1 MLKVSCEV
9 ASCDRSFCLRSRAL
23 RLIMKESNKQYEKE
37 RLETA
42 DVISPL
48 VWEDAMIEQFLALD
62 GAVLLWIQEYVRA
75 DWLTPAVKTVT
86 KFGNLGFIWIVLC
99 LGLLCFKKTRKAGAA
114 GLLAL
119 VFSLILNNLL
129 LKRLVA
135 RIRPYEV
142 IAGLELLVKPATDF
156 SFPSGHSASSF
167 AAATAVVRTQ
177 KTSKWRFLFLIGAV
191 CMALSRLYIGI
202 HYPSDVIC
210 GSISG
215 ICCGYAAS
223 IVMEK
228 TCEFIRKRQKD
239 ETGKED

>member
-1 MLKVSCEV
+1 M
-9 ASCDRSFCLRSRAL
+9 
-23 RLIMKESNKQYEKE
+23 
-37 RLETA
+37 
-42 DVISPL
+42 SPL
-48 VWEDAMIEQFLALD
+48 IWEDAMIEQLLTLD
-62 GAVLLWIQEYVRA
+62 GAVLLWIQEYIRA

-86 KFGNLGFIWIVLC
+86 KLGNLGFIWIVIC

-119 VFSLILNNLL
+119 VFSLILNNLI
-129 LKRLVA
+129 LKRFIA

-167 AAATAVVRTQ
+167 AAATAVVRMQ
-177 KTSKWRFLFLIGAV
+177 KTSKWRFLLLIGAV

-215 ICCGYAAS
+215 ICCGWAAS

-228 TCEFIRKRQKD
+228 VCESIKKEKQKQ
-239 ETGKED
+239 

>member
-1 MLKVSCEV
+1 MRRDKVG
-9 ASCDRSFCLRSRAL
+9 
-23 RLIMKESNKQYEKE
+23 
-37 RLETA
+37 TT
-42 DVISPL
+42 DVMSPFI
-48 VWEDAMIEQFLALD
+48 WEDAMIEQLLTLD
-62 GAVLLWIQEYVRA
+62 GAVLLWIQEYIRA

-86 KFGNLGFIWIVLC
+86 KLGNLGFIWIVIC

-119 VFSLILNNLL
+119 VFSLILNNLI
-129 LKRLVA
+129 LKRLIA

-177 KTSKWRFLFLIGAV
+177 KTSKWRFLLLIGAV

-215 ICCGYAAS
+215 ICCGWAAS

-228 TCEFIRKRQKD
+228 VCESLKKEKQKQ
-239 ETGKED
+239 

>member
-1 MLKVSCEV
+1 
-9 ASCDRSFCLRSRAL
+9 
-23 RLIMKESNKQYEKE
+23 
-37 RLETA
+37 
-42 DVISPL
+42 
-48 VWEDAMIEQFLALD
+48 MIEQLLALD
-62 GAVLLWIQEYVRA
+62 GAVLLWIQEYIRA

-86 KFGNLGFIWIVLC
+86 KLGNLGFIWIVLC

-119 VFSLILNNLL
+119 VFSLILNNLI
-129 LKRLVA
+129 LKRFIA

-177 KTSKWRFLFLIGAV
+177 KTSKWRFLLLIGAV

-215 ICCGYAAS
+215 ICCGWAAS

-228 TCEFIRKRQKD
+228 VCESIKKEKQKQ
-239 ETGKED
+239 